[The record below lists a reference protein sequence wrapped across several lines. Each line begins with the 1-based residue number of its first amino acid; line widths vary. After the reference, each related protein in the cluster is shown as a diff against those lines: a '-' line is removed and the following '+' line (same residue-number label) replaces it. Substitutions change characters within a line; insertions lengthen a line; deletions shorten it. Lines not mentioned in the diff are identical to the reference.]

1 MVHRSI
7 IIIFYTFYIMEK
19 EPIMPENEG
28 EENEADKDLII
39 GDDLSVKTKG
49 LDRIEKKWDEHERN
63 D

>member
-19 EPIMPENEG
+19 EPIMPENER
-28 EENEADKDLII
+28 EENEADKDLVI
-39 GDDLSVKTKG
+39 GDNLEVKTKR
-49 LDRIEKKWDEHERN
+49 LEEIEKKWDEHERN